1 MPEDK
6 YTALVDSEEK
16 EDVSS
21 RPVFLFLS
29 LFVFSLQN
37 FLVFCKVSLGGLGW
51 PQSLGDPPA
60 SSSQVRGL

>member
-6 YTALVDSEEK
+6 YTALVDIEEK

-21 RPVFLFLS
+21 GHVVFLFVS
-29 LFVFSLQN
+29 LFFSLQN

-51 PQSLGDPPA
+51 PQSIGDPPA
-60 SSSQVRGL
+60 SSSQVRRL